1 MGLDL
6 GLDLA
11 VEEAV
16 EDGDEEA
23 LEAAEEQVAEQ
34 PHHLDDLVRLDPVV
48 EREEEGV
55 VDAEER
61 HQHQRRLDPLLVPP
75 RVFVDGRAQLAVQHQ
90 RDAHEQQQVDQ
101 HGDHGRDQDDQEDL
115 VVLVGGP
122 AEAVLHHELGGDPEP
137 DDHEREPPS
146 HDHVPLDAVAGVGE
160 QSPEDQ
166 IVQVQSF
173 HQDPGVVGRDA
184 VLPQADDE
192 LARPVV
198 RFRVDVEVQRPVLG
212 LEVRGKTQPVD
223 ETGFV
228 DEEGEGAQDK
238 RREQMHMQ
246 DVPGAVQLPS
256 TQTVK
261 FDNTGADNTHLMKSM
276 MLKATIRVTKD
287 TT

>member
-1 MGLDL
+1 MG
-6 GLDLA
+6 
-11 VEEAV
+11 
-16 EDGDEEA
+16 
-23 LEAAEEQVAEQ
+23 
-34 PHHLDDLVRLDPVV
+34 
-48 EREEEGV
+48 ERS
-55 VDAEER
+55 
-61 HQHQRRLDPLLVPP
+61 LLYST
-75 RVFVDGRAQLAVQHQ
+75 R
-90 RDAHEQQQVDQ
+90 
-101 HGDHGRDQDDQEDL
+101 DL